1 MIKLPELKALA
12 KQNNLHYTCLNKD
25 EIIALLID
33 NNIIITPADLLKSKI
48 VEKEPAAVKHETNQ
62 GRYEHLKGIRNHPKT
77 VEIFDRQTGE
87 TSVFTSTYKVRRAFG
102 VNPRWI
108 KDGKIWKERYM
119 IKVVDG
125 K

>member
-1 MIKLPELKALA
+1 LYLKN
-12 KQNNLHYTCLNKD
+12 KNLIWTIDTCLNKD
-25 EIIALLID
+25 EIIRLLMLIN

-48 VEKEPAAVKHETNQ
+48 VETEPAVERHEVEK
-62 GRYEHLKGIRNHPKT
+62 GGYEHLKGIRNHPKT

-87 TSVFTSTYKVRRAFG
+87 TSVFTATYKVRRAFG
-102 VNPRWI
+102 VNPCSI

-119 IKVVDG
+119 IKVADG

>member
-1 MIKLPELKALA
+1 M
-12 KQNNLHYTCLNKD
+12 
-25 EIIALLID
+25 
-33 NNIIITPADLLKSKI
+33 
-48 VEKEPAAVKHETNQ
+48 
-62 GRYEHLKGIRNHPKT
+62 

-87 TSVFTSTYKVRRAFG
+87 TSVFTSTYKARRKFG
-102 VNPRWI
+102 VNPRWM